1 MAPAALL
8 DMLTCIDINQCLT
21 IGTNLTVDAV
31 VSCAIEENT
40 DARGNP
46 SCYRACQCC

>member
-8 DMLTCIDINQCLT
+8 DVLTRIDFNQCLT
-21 IGTNLTVDAV
+21 ISTDLTVDAV
-31 VSCAIEENT
+31 ISCAIEENT

-46 SCYRACQCC
+46 SCHRA